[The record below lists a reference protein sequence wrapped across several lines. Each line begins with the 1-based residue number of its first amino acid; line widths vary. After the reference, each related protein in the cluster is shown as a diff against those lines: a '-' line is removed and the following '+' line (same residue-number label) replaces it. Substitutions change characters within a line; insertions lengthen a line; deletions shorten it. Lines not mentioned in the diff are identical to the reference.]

1 MIAKYV
7 MNILNTEEGGLRMNG
22 IGTAIIILF
31 VLYWIIR
38 FAVRDGIKDAK
49 NDDDK
54 KDYWGMPYGNN

>member
-49 NDDDK
+49 KDDDK
-54 KDYWGMPYGNN
+54 KDY

>member
-31 VLYWIIR
+31 ILYWIIR

-49 NDDDK
+49 KDDDK
-54 KDYWGMPYGNN
+54 KDY

>member
-1 MIAKYV
+1 
-7 MNILNTEEGGLRMNG
+7 MNG
-22 IGTAIIILF
+22 IGAAIIILF

-54 KDYWGMPYGNN
+54 KDY